1 MAFHS
6 RKFPL
11 VSFSYGGDPRKVL
24 VDVDEEAKVEAE
36 EVVVIAP
43 MVLGDM
49 KAAVVDMARS
59 RTVARCDLS

>member
-1 MAFHS
+1 M
-6 RKFPL
+6 
-11 VSFSYGGDPRKVL
+11 D
-24 VDVDEEAKVEAE
+24 DEAKVEAE

-49 KAAVVDMARS
+49 EAEVVDMARS